1 MDMYVYSFEKLEV
14 WIEAKDFAKQIYTL
28 TSKFPESE
36 KFGLT
41 SQLRRASISI
51 ASNIAE
57 GSARN
62 SYKDKAH
69 FTTIAFGSA
78 VEVLNQLIIS
88 CELNFVIE
96 KDYQETRKQIE
107 SITNKLNAL
116 RNFQIQKSNETK

>member
-1 MDMYVYSFEKLEV
+1 MYVYSFEKLDV
-14 WIEAKDFAKQIYTL
+14 WIEAKNFAKQIYNL

-41 SQLRRASISI
+41 VQLRRAAISI

-62 SYKDKAH
+62 SNKDKAH

-88 CELNFVIE
+88 CELDFITEAEYIE
-96 KDYQETRKQIE
+96 LRTQIE

-116 RNFQIQKSNETK
+116 RNYQFQKTN

>member
-1 MDMYVYSFEKLEV
+1 MYVYSFEKLDV
-14 WIEAKDFAKQIYTL
+14 WIEAKNFAKQIYTL
-28 TSKFPESE
+28 TSKFPETE

-41 SQLRRASISI
+41 VQLRRAAISI

-62 SYKDKAH
+62 SNKDKAH

-88 CELNFVIE
+88 CELGFITEAEYIE
-96 KDYQETRKQIE
+96 LRTQVE

-116 RNFQIQKSNETK
+116 RNYQFQKTI